1 MDLLI
6 APNTVTQ
13 ERADTAPATG
23 TPGWATDGNPATN
36 TPATQWPAYAFN
48 AIQAELMGV
57 IQAPGDIDPD
67 RHDNGQVAAA
77 IKRLIAV
84 AVQNRPLCFSIS
96 DLPTEDVGP
105 IVVAECGE
113 VWIWSQSAYFTGYRS
128 PLCGRPVD
136 GHTLAPLASEVD
148 AVGGLLPKVA
158 YARLWGYARENGL
171 VVSQAFWDAN
181 KGGHYFVDVD
191 ANTFRVPDLRDMFR
205 RFTGTD
211 ADTANARTLG
221 TVQAGAF
228 PSHTH
233 GVSDPGHSHAVSDP
247 GHAHGGAGSYYLM
260 SGGGTN
266 SFNNF
271 GSGGVAPA
279 TAGSTT
285 GIWINASGTGLWIN
299 ASGGAENRPVNGAY
313 QPRIHA

>member
-211 ADTANARTLG
+211 ADTANARALG
-221 TVQAGAF
+221 SRQRDASQRIVGQFGLRNTVDVAIN
-228 PSHTH
+228 
-233 GVSDPGHSHAVSDP
+233 
-247 GHAHGGAGSYYLM
+247 GGAITQS
-260 SGGGTN
+260 SAGGTAAVGT
-266 SFNNF
+266 SGF
-271 GSGGVAPA
+271 GPYVVMQFDSALN
-279 TAGSTT
+279 TRTSSETRS
-285 GIWINASGTGLWIN
+285 AS
-299 ASGGAENRPVNGAY
+299 AAFH
-313 QPRIHA
+313 PRVHA

>member
-57 IQAPGDIDPD
+57 IQAPGEIDPD

-113 VWIWSQSAYFTGYRS
+113 VWIWSESVYFTGYRS

-211 ADTANARTLG
+211 ADTANARLLG
-221 TVQAGAF
+221 SRQVDASQKITGRIQSRAAISAFGALIGATGAF
-228 PSHTH
+228 QLH
-233 GVSDPGHSHAVSDP
+233 GKTE
-247 GHAHGGAGSYYLM
+247 
-260 SGGGTN
+260 GTN
-266 SFNNF
+266 S
-271 GSGGVAPA
+271 APVTLDGNITNGDA
-279 TAGSTT
+279 ASFDTSRVVRTST
-285 GIWINASGTGLWIN
+285 
-299 ASGGAENRPVNGAY
+299 ENRSVNGAY
-313 QPRIHA
+313 HPRIHA

>member
-211 ADTANARTLG
+211 ADTANARVLG
-221 TVQAGAF
+221 SRQLDDLKSHYHVVVGAIASAQGGFAGN
-228 PSHTH
+228 PS
-233 GVSDPGHSHAVSDP
+233 
-247 GHAHGGAGSYYLM
+247 GAG
-260 SGGGTN
+260 
-266 SFNNF
+266 
-271 GSGGVAPA
+271 GVP
-279 TAGSTT
+279 TWPTT
-285 GIWINASGTGLWIN
+285 SA
-299 ASGGAENRPVNGAY
+299 GGAETRSINAAY
-313 QPRIHA
+313 PPRVHA

>member
-211 ADTANARTLG
+211 ADTANARPLG
-221 TVQAGAF
+221 SRRSDHGAMLTAANLRL
-228 PSHTH
+228 SR
-233 GVSDPGHSHAVSDP
+233 SDREHAVV
-247 GHAHGGAGSYYLM
+247 G
-260 SGGGTN
+260 
-266 SFNNF
+266 
-271 GSGGVAPA
+271 
-279 TAGSTT
+279 
-285 GIWINASGTGLWIN
+285 
-299 ASGGAENRPVNGAY
+299 RR
-313 QPRIHA
+313 QPRGLGAQNRRNRLSPDPC

>member
-1 MDLLI
+1 M
-6 APNTVTQ
+6 TQ

-221 TVQAGAF
+221 SRQRDAVQRITGQFGMRNTVDVAVTGGAITQTSAGNTAAVGTSGSGPYVVMQFDSSLVARTSSETRSASVAF
-228 PSHTH
+228 PPR
-233 GVSDPGHSHAVSDP
+233 VHA
-247 GHAHGGAGSYYLM
+247 
-260 SGGGTN
+260 
-266 SFNNF
+266 
-271 GSGGVAPA
+271 
-279 TAGSTT
+279 
-285 GIWINASGTGLWIN
+285 
-299 ASGGAENRPVNGAY
+299 
-313 QPRIHA
+313 

>member
-128 PLCGRPVD
+128 PLCGRPAD

-171 VVSQAFWDAN
+171 VVSQSFWDAN

-191 ANTFRVPDLRDMFR
+191 ANMFRVPDLRDMFR

-221 TVQAGAF
+221 SRQAQGVQSLPVRVYAGAGSGQVAALSRTPLVQAGLAAAVY
-228 PSHTH
+228 H
-233 GVSDPGHSHAVSDP
+233 GDVFDPTLMTAR
-247 GHAHGGAGSYYLM
+247 GS
-260 SGGGTN
+260 
-266 SFNNF
+266 
-271 GSGGVAPA
+271 V
-279 TAGSTT
+279 
-285 GIWINASGTGLWIN
+285 GTGVDT
-299 ASGGAENRPVNGAY
+299 RPVNSAY
-313 QPRIHA
+313 HPRIHA

>member
-211 ADTANARTLG
+211 ADTANARVMGSRQLDALQKITG
-221 TVQAGAF
+221 TFGVRNTVDFTDESGAF
-228 PSHTH
+228 YKQQQA
-233 GVSDPGHSHAVSDP
+233 AVST
-247 GHAHGGAGSYYLM
+247 AALAG
-260 SGGGTN
+260 
-266 SFNNF
+266 
-271 GSGGVAPA
+271 GSGAVMRFLFDSSRVSRS
-279 TAGSTT
+279 STET
-285 GIWINASGTGLWIN
+285 RSVSVGYG
-299 ASGGAENRPVNGAY
+299 
-313 QPRIHA
+313 PRVHA

>member
-136 GHTLAPLASEVD
+136 GHTVAPLANEID
-148 AVGGLLPKVA
+148 AVGGALPKAA
-158 YARLWGYARENGL
+158 YARLWGYAQENGL
-171 VVSQAFWDAN
+171 VVSQTTWTAN
-181 KGGHYFVDVD
+181 VGAHFFVDVD
-191 ANTFRVPDLRDMFR
+191 ANTFRVPDLRNMFR
-205 RFTGTD
+205 RYTGTD
-211 ADTANARTLG
+211 ADTANARAVG
-221 TVQAGAF
+221 SRQAQSVIA
-228 PSHTH
+228 
-233 GVSDPGHSHAVSDP
+233 
-247 GHAHGGAGSYYLM
+247 HAHSALYIDATGVQYNLAAGIR
-260 SGGGTN
+260 SGG
-266 SFNNF
+266 
-271 GSGGVAPA
+271 
-279 TAGSTT
+279 TT
-285 GIWINASGTGLWIN
+285 GGLYGDTNQTAPYPGVHTGSFGGTETR
-299 ASGGAENRPVNGAY
+299 SVNTAY
-313 QPRIHA
+313 APRLHV